1 MPRNRLDV
9 HMPLGFR
16 NLIFLLVC
24 GWLCNVQ
31 PSFAADTLRRGL
43 GPEPDSLHIHRA
55 QGLASMNLLRDLREG
70 LVTFDAAGELVPGV
84 AASWQIEDSGRRYVF
99 TLRPDA
105 RWSNGDTVTAED
117 FVRAMRRA
125 VSPESLAVTA
135 GLLTDIKNA
144 QAIMRGEQPVTELG
158 VTALAPGQ
166 LRITLERPAPWMLEI
181 LAHPVSFPL
190 HASMGSDLQSDPV
203 NGPYVLSGWTP
214 RSVIR
219 LSRNP
224 AFHANAET
232 ALDSVEYFPIEEP
245 ATELARFRAGEMD
258 ITETIPAGR
267 FKWLQENYA
276 AELRVSPYLGSFWL
290 GLNMH
295 QADLGRSQELRQAL
309 SLAVNRETLVRV
321 VLGAG
326 EIPGWGV
333 VPPGIAGYQPQ
344 HLRMAD
350 ASQAEREAEAQRLY
364 AAAGFSREQPLLLQL
379 RYNTSSLHRRT
390 AIAVAAM
397 WKQVL
402 GVNTELVSEE
412 WKVFVNNR
420 RLGVVT
426 EVFRGGWI
434 ADFADPTSFL
444 DLFTTDSELNTTFYS
459 DVEFDSLMEVASGA
473 SGSRRMEFLQQAEAH
488 LLESMPLIPLYYY
501 VSRHLVKSDVQ
512 GFKDNIRDIHLS
524 RYLSKDA
531 H

>member
-1 MPRNRLDV
+1 
-9 HMPLGFR
+9 
-16 NLIFLLVC
+16 
-24 GWLCNVQ
+24 
-31 PSFAADTLRRGL
+31 
-43 GPEPDSLHIHRA
+43 
-55 QGLASMNLLRDLREG
+55 
-70 LVTFDAAGELVPGV
+70 
-84 AASWQIEDSGRRYVF
+84 
-99 TLRPDA
+99 
-105 RWSNGDTVTAED
+105 
-117 FVRAMRRA
+117 
-125 VSPESLAVTA
+125 
-135 GLLTDIKNA
+135 
-144 QAIMRGEQPVTELG
+144 
-158 VTALAPGQ
+158 
-166 LRITLERPAPWMLEI
+166 
-181 LAHPVSFPL
+181 
-190 HASMGSDLQSDPV
+190 
-203 NGPYVLSGWTP
+203 
-214 RSVIR
+214 
-219 LSRNP
+219 
-224 AFHANAET
+224 
-232 ALDSVEYFPIEEP
+232 
-245 ATELARFRAGEMD
+245 MD